1 MMPATWRQR
10 ICSSVEKSV
19 MAGERGFGVTLIVLL
34 CLRADLRA
42 AETDSRSKEAAEFL
56 TEFVGRL
63 QPL

>member
-1 MMPATWRQR
+1 
-10 ICSSVEKSV
+10 